1 MSLLETDTHE
11 SYWRQMALD
20 ADKRALAAE
29 KKVLELEEI
38 IKKQALKFEQER
50 QRFEGELAKLKQMLF
65 GKRSEK
71 MPRVS
76 AELKKN
82 GFLDSTDPSEVKK
95 TRQQR
100 QAERE
105 KVPTVKKHYPVPA
118 DKRHCP
124 TCSDSELKALGP
136 GKETVTYEYIP
147 ASIEK
152 HVHIQ
157 ETLTCPSCDY
167 IVTANA
173 PVKPVENGKYGA
185 SFISHVVTAKCCDSL
200 PLYRMEKQ
208 FKRIGLPLSR
218 STLCDLFHQAA
229 SITKP
234 IWQRMVDL
242 VALEPL
248 VLADETPIP
257 VMQAK
262 KTHKGYVWA
271 FIVSFGIL
279 YYYSKSRSSETPNNI
294 LGTSNGILLADA
306 YAGYNKVCEPGSR
319 IRAACWAHVR
329 RKFFDAQANAPDEAK
344 FALDIILDLY
354 KIEYEAVAQKI
365 LGTESHLALRRER
378 APPIISSFESWLAEQ
393 KDQHLPKGPM
403 GKAISYALD
412 NLKELKVFIDDVRVP
427 LDNNASE
434 RALRIIA
441 LGRKNYLF
449 AGNGEAAQNLA
460 GLYSLVA
467 TCEMHGINPESYL
480 TDILTRV
487 HTHPAKK
494 IDDLLPHRWKELF
507 ADNLNS

>member
-1 MSLLETDTHE
+1 MGDLETVD
-11 SYWRQMALD
+11 YWRQKALE
-20 ADKRALAAE
+20 AEKRAIAAE
-29 KKVLELEEI
+29 KRILEL
-38 IKKQALKFEQER
+38 
-50 QRFEGELAKLKQMLF
+50 EGELAKLKQMIF

-82 GFLDSTDPSEVKK
+82 GFLDSADPSEVKK

-100 QAERE
+100 KAERE
-105 KVPTVKKHYPVPA
+105 ELPEVKKHYTVPK

-124 TCSDSELKALGP
+124 KCNNSELKALGP
-136 GKETVTYEYIP
+136 GKETITYEYVP
-147 ASIEK
+147 AHFEK

-157 ETLTCPSCDY
+157 ETLTCSCCDY
-167 IVTANA
+167 IVTADA

-185 SFISHVVTAKCCDSL
+185 SFISHVVIAKCCDSL

-218 STLCDLFHQAA
+218 STLGDLFHQAA

-271 FIVSFGIL
+271 FITSFAIA
-279 YYYSKSRSSETPNNI
+279 YYYSKSRSSDTPNQI
-294 LGTSNGILLADA
+294 LGTTKGILLADA
-306 YAGYNKVCEPGSR
+306 YAGYNKVCEPGAR
-319 IRAACWAHVR
+319 IRAGCWAHVR

-344 FALDIILDLY
+344 YALDTILNLY
-354 KIEYEAVAQKI
+354 KIEYDAAAQKI
-365 LGTESHLALRRER
+365 LGSKEHLALRKNR
-378 APPIISSFESWLAEQ
+378 APPIIANFESWLKEQ
-393 KDQHLPKGPM
+393 HDQHLPKGPM

-412 NLKELKVFIDDVRVP
+412 NLNELKVFIDDVRVP

-449 AGNGEAAQNLA
+449 AGNGVAAQNLA

-467 TCEMHGINPESYL
+467 TCEMHGLNPESYL

-487 HTHPAKK
+487 HSHPAKK
-494 IDDLLPHRWKELF
+494 IDELLPHRWKELF
-507 ADNLNS
+507 ADNLNNES